1 MWDAARRVGLEQ
13 RHSLEGKLHQ
23 RMTLFS
29 EDHDG
34 QGDEGEPGELLGA
47 LEAERGGD
55 AVVLLLQ

>member
-1 MWDAARRVGLEQ
+1 VGRGKARRARAAAQPGGQVAPED
-13 RHSLEGKLHQ
+13 
-23 RMTLFS
+23 
-29 EDHDG
+29 DHDG